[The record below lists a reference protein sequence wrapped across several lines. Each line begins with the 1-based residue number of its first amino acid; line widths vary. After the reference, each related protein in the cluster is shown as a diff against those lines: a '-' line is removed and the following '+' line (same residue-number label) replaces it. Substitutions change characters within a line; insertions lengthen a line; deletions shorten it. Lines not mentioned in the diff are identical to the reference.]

1 MSMTENL
8 IERFMFD
15 LAYKNANGDTK
26 QFAAYVFQCC
36 SDVVLDKERKEIIR
50 LALEAVQKRRCRN
63 CKEIFS
69 YCECD
74 QGETEIVQD

>member
-1 MSMTENL
+1 MTL
-8 IERFMFD
+8 TERFMFD
-15 LAYKNANGDTK
+15 LAYKNIKHDTK

-36 SDVVLDKERKEIIR
+36 ADVTFDSEREEVIR

-63 CKEIFS
+63 CKQVFS

-74 QGETEIVQD
+74 QGDTDTEAPQ